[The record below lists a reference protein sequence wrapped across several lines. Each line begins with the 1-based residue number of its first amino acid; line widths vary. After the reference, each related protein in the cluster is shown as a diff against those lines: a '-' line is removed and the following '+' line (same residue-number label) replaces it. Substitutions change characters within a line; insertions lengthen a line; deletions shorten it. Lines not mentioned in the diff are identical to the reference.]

1 MEHVERNYILVR
13 ERMIHQ
19 MNVSLGYGKE
29 ILDSELDAG
38 VFNFVVKPIVTSFYK
53 YWSDKDAKVGTSEQI
68 RLSLDSARNLILNGG
83 YTEEKFNE
91 IINNKFKTY
100 LDNDQTTS
108 QCKKTHKNYGK
119 LEAVS
124 KQLFTSQVKEA
135 LILLDIKEDINTY
148 NELSRATYKTKEKA
162 YQALQ
167 VQLDLNENGITIV
180 EEDDSILKVAI
191 GKNIITSTLRK
202 GFELTKQKL
211 IDELDEI
218 FY

>member
-29 ILDSELDAG
+29 ILDFELDAG

-68 RLSLDSARNLILNGG
+68 RLSLDSARYLILNGG
-83 YTEEKFNE
+83 YTEDKFNE
-91 IINNKFKTY
+91 IINSKFKTY
-100 LDNDQTTS
+100 LDNDQTTR

-119 LEAVS
+119 LEVVS
-124 KQLFTSQVKEA
+124 KQLFTSQVQEA
-135 LILLDIKEDINTY
+135 LILLDTKEDVKTY

-162 YQALQ
+162 YQALKI
-167 VQLDLNENGITIV
+167 QLDLNDNGIKIV
-180 EEDDSILKVAI
+180 EEDDSILKVAV
-191 GKNIITSTLRK
+191 GKNIITTTLRK